1 MTSANGARSPLD
13 GITVLDMTIWQ
24 NGPWA
29 TVMLSDMGADVIKV
43 EDPVKGD
50 PGRVTRVY
58 LPTERPVNHYFQT
71 MNRNKRAM
79 TLDLKQPEG
88 REIFYRLVETA
99 DVVTQNFRKGVVEK
113 LGVDYET
120 VRKIN
125 PRIVYGSSNG
135 LGPKGPD
142 ATLGVMDILGS
153 ARSGHMW
160 LMSHDD
166 DGNLAYRVAGGQADQ
181 IGAVMLAY
189 GVLLGIVAR
198 ERFGVGQHIQT
209 SQLGSVVLLQA
220 LALNGYLLNGDL
232 PKNPPRETTQNALWN
247 IYKCGDGNWL
257 ALGCPQSDRYWSDF
271 TRVMDIAHLEDEPR
285 FKDHNARQSSSEELI
300 RILDKIFLTQ
310 PRDYWLKEFAARQ
323 ISSAPVQ
330 DYPQLRHDPQVLE
343 NNYITQ
349 VPHPELGE
357 ITEMGIPVALSETPG
372 YARRSAPEFGE
383 HTEEVLLAN
392 GYDWEQIEGF
402 RERGVI

>member
-1 MTSANGARSPLD
+1 MTSPDQARSPLD
-13 GITVLDMTIWQ
+13 DITVLDLTIWQ

-29 TVMLSDMGADVIKV
+29 TVLLSDMGADVIKI

-58 LPTERPVNHYFQT
+58 LPEERPVNHYFQT

-79 TLDLKQPEG
+79 TIDLKQEEG
-88 REIFYRLVETA
+88 REIFYRLVEKA

-125 PRIVYGSSNG
+125 PRIIYGSANG

-142 ATLGVMDILGS
+142 ASLGVMDILGT
-153 ARSGHMW
+153 ARSGQMW
-160 LMSHDD
+160 LLSHDEA
-166 DGNLAYRVAGGQADQ
+166 GSISYRVAGGQADQ
-181 IGAVMLAY
+181 TGAVVLAY
-189 GVLLGIVAR
+189 GVLLAIIAR
-198 ERFGVGQHIQT
+198 ERFGVGQHVQT
-209 SQLGSVVLLQA
+209 SQLGAVVMLQA
-220 LALNGYLLNGDL
+220 LALNGFLLNGDL
-232 PKNPPRETTQNALWN
+232 PKNPARETTQNVMWN

-257 ALGCPQSDRYWSDF
+257 ALGCPQSDRYWHDF
-271 TRVMDIAHLEDEPR
+271 VRIMGIEQLENDPR
-285 FKDHNARQSSSEELI
+285 FINHTARQTSSPELI
-300 RILDKIFLTQ
+300 RIVDEIFLEK
-310 PRDYWLKEFAARQ
+310 PRDYWLKAFADVQ

-330 DYPQLRHDPQVLE
+330 DYPQLQNDPQVLANE
-343 NNYITQ
+343 YITK
-349 VPHPELGE
+349 VPHPELGH
-357 ITEMGIPVALSETPG
+357 ITEVGVPVALSETPG
-372 YARRSAPEFGE
+372 YARHSAPEFGQ

-402 RERGVI
+402 RERSVI

>member
-1 MTSANGARSPLD
+1 MTSPDQAHSPLD
-13 GITVLDMTIWQ
+13 DITVLDLTIWQ

-29 TVMLSDMGADVIKV
+29 TVLLSDMGADVIKI

-58 LPTERPVNHYFQT
+58 LPAERPVNHYFQT

-79 TLDLKQPEG
+79 TLDLKQEEG
-88 REIFYRLVETA
+88 REIFYRLVEKA

-125 PRIVYGSSNG
+125 PRIIYGSANG

-142 ATLGVMDILGS
+142 ANLGVMDILGT
-153 ARSGHMW
+153 ARSGQMW
-160 LMSHDD
+160 LLSHDEA
-166 DGNLAYRVAGGQADQ
+166 GSISYRVAGGQADQ
-181 IGAVMLAY
+181 TGAVVLAY
-189 GVLLGIVAR
+189 GVLLAIIAR
-198 ERFGVGQHIQT
+198 ERFGVGQHVQT
-209 SQLGSVVLLQA
+209 SQLGAVVMLQA
-220 LALNGYLLNGDL
+220 LALNGFLLNGDL
-232 PKNPPRETTQNALWN
+232 PKNPARETTQNVMWN

-257 ALGCPQSDRYWSDF
+257 ALGCPQSDRYWHDF
-271 TRVMDIAHLEDEPR
+271 VRIMGIEQLQDDPR
-285 FKDHNARQSSSEELI
+285 FINHTARQTSSPELI
-300 RILDKIFLTQ
+300 RIVDEIFLKK
-310 PRDYWLKEFAARQ
+310 PRDYWLKEFADVQ

-330 DYPQLRHDPQVLE
+330 DYPQLVNDPQVLE
-343 NNYITQ
+343 NEYITK
-349 VPHPELGE
+349 VPHPELGH
-357 ITEMGIPVALSETPG
+357 ITEVGVPVALSETPG
-372 YARRSAPEFGE
+372 YARHSAPEFGQ

-402 RERGVI
+402 RERSVI

>member
-29 TVMLSDMGADVIKV
+29 TAMLSDMGADVIKV

-58 LPTERPVNHYFQT
+58 LSSERPVNHYFQT

-79 TLDLKQPEG
+79 TIDLKQEEG
-88 REIFYRLVETA
+88 REIFYRLVEKA

-125 PRIVYGSSNG
+125 PRIIYGSSNG

-142 ATLGVMDILGS
+142 ANLGVMDILGS

-160 LMSHDD
+160 LMSHDEE
-166 DGNLAYRVAGGQADQ
+166 GNVAYRVAGGQADQ
-181 IGAVMLAY
+181 VGAVVLAY
-189 GVLLGIVAR
+189 GVLLGIIAR
-198 ERFGVGQHIQT
+198 ERFGVGQHVQT
-209 SQLGSVVLLQA
+209 SQLGSVVMMQA

-257 ALGCPQSDRYWSDF
+257 AIGCPQSDRYWSDF

-300 RILDKIFLTQ
+300 RILDKIFLTK
-310 PRDYWLKEFAARQ
+310 PRDHWLKEFAARQ
-323 ISSAPVQ
+323 ISGAPVQ

-343 NNYITQ
+343 NGYITQ

-357 ITEMGIPVALSETPG
+357 ITEVGVPVALSETPG
-372 YARRSAPEFGE
+372 YARRSAPEFGQ

-392 GYDWEQIEGF
+392 GYDWDQIEGF